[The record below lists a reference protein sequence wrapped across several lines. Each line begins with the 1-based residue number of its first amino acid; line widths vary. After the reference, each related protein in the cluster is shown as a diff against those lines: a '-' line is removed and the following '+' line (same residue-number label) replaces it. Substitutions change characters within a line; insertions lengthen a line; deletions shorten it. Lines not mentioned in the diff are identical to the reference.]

1 VLNGDLTTT
10 IMSLNLTLLQ
20 SPLIFFINQTLRAH
34 QQKGA
39 VSPVGP
45 LLQREEAALKSY
57 KLQLTEPSN
66 EKE

>member
-1 VLNGDLTTT
+1 MTT
-10 IMSLNLTLLQ
+10 IMSFNPTLFQ
-20 SPLIFFINQTLRAH
+20 SPLNFFINQTLRAH

-39 VSPVGP
+39 VSLVGP
-45 LLQREEAALKSY
+45 LLRREEAALKSY